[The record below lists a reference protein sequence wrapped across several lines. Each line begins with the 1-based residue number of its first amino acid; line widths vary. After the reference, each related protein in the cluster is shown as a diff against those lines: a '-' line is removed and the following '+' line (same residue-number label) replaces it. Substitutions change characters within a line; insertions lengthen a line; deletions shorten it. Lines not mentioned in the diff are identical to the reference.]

1 MAMHSN
7 TIALAT
13 KSVDAEIAFDGYP
26 YLRTYKDG
34 RIERLAVSTFVPA
47 SDEPGATGV
56 ATRDVVIDLGTG
68 VSVRL
73 FLNVAAAATGS
84 RLPIIVYFHGGAFC
98 TGSAF
103 SKLFHRYA
111 ASLSTRAGALV
122 VSVDYRL
129 VPEHPILA
137 AYDDAWEALQWV
149 ASLSDPWLANHADPM
164 RMFLAGESA
173 GANIVHNV
181 ASRAMAPDGDD
192 IDINGLI
199 LLQPFFWGT
208 ERLPAEMDW
217 SNGPVF
223 APERLDTLWSFLTA
237 GVADND
243 DPRLNPQADEVARL
257 PCRRA
262 LVSVAT
268 KDVMGDRG
276 RRYAA
281 LLRHGE
287 WCREVT
293 LVESEGEDHAFH
305 LVRPR
310 RATAVALMDRVVEF
324 VNASAA
330 PPISN
335 PKAEHLPMREGTNGT
350 CRAMMTSGSGK
361 KVCGLPR
368 TMARNALVVG
378 PAKTPAASFVLLG
391 LTSSSKLV
399 HKGLFTR
406 GVGVQ
411 RRIVAKSFPLLA

>member
-7 TIALAT
+7 KIALAT

-47 SDEPGATGV
+47 TDEPGATGV
-56 ATRDVVIDLGTG
+56 ATRDVVIDPGTG

-84 RLPIIVYFHGGAFC
+84 RLPLIVYFHGGSFC

-111 ASLSTRAGALV
+111 ASLSARAGALV

-129 VPEHPILA
+129 VPEHPIPA

-192 IDINGLI
+192 IDIDGLI

-217 SNGPVF
+217 SNGPIF
-223 APERLDTLWSFLTA
+223 APERLDTLWPFLTA
-237 GVADND
+237 GAADND
-243 DPRLNPQADEVARL
+243 DPRLNPRADEVARL

-268 KDVMGDRG
+268 KDVMRDRG

-281 LLRHGE
+281 LLRNGE

-293 LVESEGEDHAFH
+293 LVESEGEDHGFH
-305 LVRPR
+305 LIRPR
-310 RATAVALMDRVVEF
+310 RATAVELMDRVAQF
-324 VNASAA
+324 INTSA
-330 PPISN
+330 PSPISS
-335 PKAEHLPMREGTNGT
+335 AETEQKLAREGTNKT
-350 CRAMMTSGSGK
+350 CRATWANGSGK
-361 KVCGLPR
+361 KVCWRPR
-368 TMARNALVVG
+368 SLTRNALVVG
-378 PAKTPAASFVLLG
+378 PAKPPSPRFGLMLG
-391 LTSSSKLV
+391 RSSSSKLV
-399 HKGLFTR
+399 QKGSFAPGGLGRT
-406 GVGVQ
+406 
-411 RRIVAKSFPLLA
+411 VALSFP